1 MGTGIEDRL
10 SESAFLGRDRPSRVA
25 AERQA
30 GGQRK
35 NEKHGDPIQGE
46 DIRQTCQD
54 HRASLGHET
63 QDMAKDKAGM

>member
-10 SESAFLGRDRPSRVA
+10 SESAFLSRDRLSRVA
-25 AERQA
+25 TERQA

-46 DIRQTCQD
+46 DVGQTCQD

-63 QDMAKDKAGM
+63 QDMAKNTAGS

>member
-10 SESAFLGRDRPSRVA
+10 SESAFLGRDRLSRVT

-30 GGQRK
+30 GSQRK
-35 NEKHGDPIQGE
+35 NEKHSDPIQGE
-46 DIRQTCQD
+46 DVRQTCQD

-63 QDMAKDKAGM
+63 QDMAKDKAGT

>member
-1 MGTGIEDRL
+1 M
-10 SESAFLGRDRPSRVA
+10 A

-46 DIRQTCQD
+46 DVGKTCQD
-54 HRASLGHET
+54 DRASLGHET
-63 QDMAKDKAGM
+63 QDMAKNKAGT

>member
-10 SESAFLGRDRPSRVA
+10 SESAFLSRDRLSRVA

-35 NEKHGDPIQGE
+35 NEKHSDPIQGE
-46 DIRQTCQD
+46 DVGKTCQD
-54 HRASLGHET
+54 DRASLGHET
-63 QDMAKDKAGM
+63 QDMAKNKAGT